1 MAHQRIDQR
10 MGLLREVVGSC
21 VDREAMADLFHLVA
35 QALPG
40 DGVQLVTQGQVGEYR
55 QQDHQRRAH
64 QDDRKPEA
72 EGQARRLHPRS
83 SST

>member
-1 MAHQRIDQR
+1 MAHQRIDQC
-10 MGLLREVVGSC
+10 MGLLREVVGSR
-21 VDREAMADLFHLVA
+21 VDREAVADLLHLVA

-40 DGVQLVTQGQVGEYR
+40 EGVQFVTQGQVGEYR
-55 QQDHQRRAH
+55 QQNHQRSAH
-64 QDDRKPEA
+64 QHDRKTEA